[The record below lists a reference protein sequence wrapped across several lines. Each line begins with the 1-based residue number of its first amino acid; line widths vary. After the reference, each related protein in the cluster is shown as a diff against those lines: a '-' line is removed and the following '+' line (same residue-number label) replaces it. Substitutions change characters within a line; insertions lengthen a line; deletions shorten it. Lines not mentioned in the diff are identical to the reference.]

1 MKSLLTN
8 LLIPFTIAC
17 AFTACYNNDLS
28 QKTIKISEKNDS
40 ILLLYDEAKNRKL
53 SISNRL
59 RFINRALELSNKF
72 DSTHLIDLYSLK
84 NAIYSDTILNDS
96 TLFYANRMLKLAIKK
111 QDTEKIGKA
120 YFKFADYYKSKSR
133 YDSAY
138 YYFNLSKEKYLSIN
152 DSSHVGKK
160 LMAMARILLD
170 DNDYYAGET
179 TCIEALKYLSEK
191 KDKKHI
197 ASVYHILSIISRKQ
211 FNYNEAIEQID
222 IALKLNKSSKNK
234 AIYFNSKLLILRES
248 KQYERVIKLYKE
260 LLKNE
265 SIIENKKEYARVI
278 DNLAYTQWLYNNSL
292 NVEDKL
298 LEATDIRKTEND
310 IKGLIAS
317 NSHLMKYY
325 SKKNELKA
333 IKHANKLYKLTAE
346 QNNIDDKL
354 EALSYLRNLSNISA
368 SKIYSDL
375 YIEIKDSLTKARDIA
390 KNKYAAI
397 RYDSSKK
404 EEENLELKAKN
415 AEKDLKSTKD
425 NNQKLALAILL
436 IITSSIGIFINR
448 HRKQQTK
455 IARIKE
461 RHKTNSRLSKKL
473 HDEVGNDLYY
483 LLLQLQKVSGFTSDQ
498 ENLKILKGF
507 DTVYHKLRDFSRD
520 HKIET
525 GEEYGDELL
534 SLLDSYGDENTK
546 VITSEL
552 ETSFW
557 TEVSPLKKEE
567 LYWVLKELLTNMKKH
582 SQATIVAVTF
592 AKEKKKITVNYI
604 DNGIGTNLKKTISK
618 NGLSNVEIRIKDI
631 GGTITFDSKPEEG
644 FKANIVFTP

>member
-1 MKSLLTN
+1 MKPVYYILISIFILTIIGCSKSQDGILSKKNSNTDISKYFKLSKNRDCTLSKRIGYIDKVYVESMKQGEDSIALRSLSYKV
-8 LLIPFTIAC
+8 LLHKKNKESDSVLLYAHKM
-17 AFTACYNNDLS
+17 LS
-28 QKTIKISEKNDS
+28 LAQKTDNH
-40 ILLLYDEAKNRKL
+40 N
-53 SISNRL
+53 
-59 RFINRALELSNKF
+59 
-72 DSTHLIDLYSLK
+72 
-84 NAIYSDTILNDS
+84 
-96 TLFYANRMLKLAIKK
+96 
-111 QDTEKIGKA
+111 QIGRA
-120 YFKFADYYKSKSR
+120 YFKIAEYYRNKNKN
-133 YDSAY
+133 DSAY
-138 YYFNLSKEKYLSIN
+138 YFLNESKNIFIELKDSVQVGKKLNIMGRILIDDSDYFSGETTLIEALEYLEPKIDSVSLINVYFNLSI
-152 DSSHVGKK
+152 
-160 LMAMARILLD
+160 
-170 DNDYYAGET
+170 
-179 TCIEALKYLSEK
+179 AL
-191 KDKKHI
+191 
-197 ASVYHILSIISRKQ
+197 RKQ
-211 FNYNEAIEQID
+211 FNYKQALEKINKAI
-222 IALKLNKSSKNK
+222 KLNKSTKSGAILINTK
-234 AIYFNSKLLILRES
+234 ALTLRER
-248 KQYERVIKLYKE
+248 KEYRKAIKLYDSLSKS
-260 LLKNE
+260 K
-265 SIIENKKEYARVI
+265 SVIENKKEYARVI
-278 DNLAYTQWLYNNSL
+278 DNLAYTQWLSNNFL

-298 LEATDIRKTEND
+298 IEALNIRKSKND
-310 IKGLIAS
+310 IQGLIAS

-325 SKKNELKA
+325 SNKNELKA
-333 IKHANKLYKLTAE
+333 MEHANELYELTVE
-346 QNNIDDKL
+346 QNNTEDRLD
-354 EALSYLRNLSNISA
+354 ALYYLSHLSA
-368 SKIYSDL
+368 TEVSKAYSNL
-375 YIEIKDSLTKARDIA
+375 YIKIKDSITKARDIA

-397 RYDSSKK
+397 RYDS
-404 EEENLELKAKN
+404 
-415 AEKDLKSTKD
+415 TKD
-425 NNQKLALAILL
+425 RETALKLETQLAKSNLQKSNYQIQLLALAILL
-436 IITSSIGIFINR
+436 IITSSIGIFINYR
-448 HRKQQTK
+448 RKQQTK
-455 IARIKE
+455 IARIEE
-461 RHKTNSRLSKKL
+461 RHKTNNRLSKKL

-618 NGLSNVEIRIKDI
+618 NGLSNVEIRMKDI

>member
-1 MKSLLTN
+1 MKPVYYILISIFILTIIGCSKSQDGILSKKNSNTDISKYFKLSKNRDCTLSKRIGYIDKVYFESMKQGEDSIALRSLSYKV
-8 LLIPFTIAC
+8 LLHKKNKESDSVLLYAHKM
-17 AFTACYNNDLS
+17 LS
-28 QKTIKISEKNDS
+28 LAQKTDNHI
-40 ILLLYDEAKNRKL
+40 
-53 SISNRL
+53 
-59 RFINRALELSNKF
+59 
-72 DSTHLIDLYSLK
+72 
-84 NAIYSDTILNDS
+84 
-96 TLFYANRMLKLAIKK
+96 
-111 QDTEKIGKA
+111 QIGRA
-120 YFKFADYYKSKSR
+120 YFKIAEYYRNKNKN
-133 YDSAY
+133 DSAY
-138 YYFNLSKEKYLSIN
+138 YFLNESKNIFIELKDSVQVGKKLNIMGRILIDDSDYFSGETTLIEALEYLEPKIDSVSLINVYFNLSI
-152 DSSHVGKK
+152 
-160 LMAMARILLD
+160 
-170 DNDYYAGET
+170 
-179 TCIEALKYLSEK
+179 AL
-191 KDKKHI
+191 
-197 ASVYHILSIISRKQ
+197 RKQ
-211 FNYNEAIEQID
+211 LNYKQALEKINKAI
-222 IALKLNKSSKNK
+222 KLNKSTKSGAILINTK
-234 AIYFNSKLLILRES
+234 ALTLRER
-248 KQYERVIKLYKE
+248 KEYRKAIKLYDSLSKS
-260 LLKNE
+260 K
-265 SIIENKKEYARVI
+265 SVIENKKEYARVI
-278 DNLAYTQWLYNNSL
+278 DNLAYTQWLSNNFL

-298 LEATDIRKTEND
+298 LEAIDIRKTEND

-333 IKHANKLYKLTAE
+333 IKHANELYKLTAE

-354 EALSYLRNLSNISA
+354 EALSYLRNLSNISV

-397 RYDSSKK
+397 RFDSSKK

-415 AEKDLKSTKD
+415 AEKDLKSIKD

-436 IITSSIGIFINR
+436 IITSSIGIFINYR
-448 HRKQQTK
+448 RKQQTK
-455 IARIKE
+455 IARIEE
-461 RHKTNSRLSKKL
+461 RHKTNNRLSKKL

-557 TEVSPLKKEE
+557 TEVAPLKKEE

-618 NGLSNVEIRIKDI
+618 NGLRNVEIRIKDI